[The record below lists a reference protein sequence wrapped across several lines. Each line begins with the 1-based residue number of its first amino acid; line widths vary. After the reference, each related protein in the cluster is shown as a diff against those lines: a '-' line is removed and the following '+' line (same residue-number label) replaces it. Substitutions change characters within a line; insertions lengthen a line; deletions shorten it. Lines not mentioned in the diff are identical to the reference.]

1 MKKILTFLCAA
12 ALVACGKDDKGGE
25 NPTPTPPHYDNLSV
39 ATNTVSFTTLSS
51 TQSVGITAGSGSYTA
66 TTALPIVSL
75 EVVSN
80 TLQLTSVATGTTT
93 VTVVDTKSQ
102 QKAEITVSVKA
113 LYSVE
118 SETITHSDRH
128 NFADDTHLVLTGV
141 KAVGDNVFKGFGEF
155 ISVTTK
161 GVETFGNNAF
171 HSCQQVEY
179 IHLEGVK
186 SIGTGAFQSNASVKT
201 VTITGVEG
209 STLKIGKEAFANC
222 AELKTV
228 SLPAQT
234 NEIGASAFNF
244 CRQLVSLRI
253 AAIEPPKVFRTTF
266 PSKVAGA
273 NRVLYVPKGSKAKYE
288 AVAFWKDK
296 FSSIEETDFY

>member
-102 QKAEITVSVKA
+102 QKAEIAVSVKA

-179 IHLEGVK
+179 INLEGVK

-209 STLKIGKEAFANC
+209 SPLKIGKEAFANC
-222 AELKTV
+222 AELKSV

-234 NEIGASAFNF
+234 TEIGASAFNF

-253 AAIEPPKVFRTTF
+253 AATEPPRVFRTTF

-288 AVAFWKDK
+288 AVANWKDK
-296 FSSIEETDFY
+296 FTSIEETDF

>member
-25 NPTPTPPHYDNLSV
+25 NPTPTPHYDNLSV

-155 ISVTTK
+155 ISITTK

-179 IHLEGVK
+179 INLEGVK

-209 STLKIGKEAFANC
+209 SPLKIGEEAFANC
-222 AELKTV
+222 PKLKSV

-234 NEIGASAFNF
+234 TEIGASAFNF

-253 AAIEPPKVFRTTF
+253 AATEPPRVFKRAFPNKVPGT
-266 PSKVAGA
+266 

-288 AVAFWKDK
+288 AVAGWKDK
-296 FSSIEETDFY
+296 FSSIEETDF

>member
-1 MKKILTFLCAA
+1 M
-12 ALVACGKDDKGGE
+12 
-25 NPTPTPPHYDNLSV
+25 
-39 ATNTVSFTTLSS
+39 
-51 TQSVGITAGSGSYTA
+51 
-66 TTALPIVSL
+66 
-75 EVVSN
+75 VSN

-209 STLKIGKEAFANC
+209 SPLKIGKEAFANC
-222 AELKTV
+222 AELKSV

-234 NEIGASAFNF
+234 TEIGASAFNF
-244 CRQLVSLRI
+244 CRQLASLRI
-253 AAIEPPKVFRTTF
+253 AATEPPKVFRNTF

-296 FSSIEETDFY
+296 FSSIEETDF

>member
-25 NPTPTPPHYDNLSV
+25 NPTPPHYDNLSV

-66 TTALPIVSL
+66 TTTLPIVTV

-80 TLQLTSVATGTTT
+80 TLQITSVATGTTT

-102 QKAEITVSVKA
+102 QKAEIEVIVKA

-155 ISVTTK
+155 ISITTK

-296 FSSIEETDFY
+296 FSSIEETDF